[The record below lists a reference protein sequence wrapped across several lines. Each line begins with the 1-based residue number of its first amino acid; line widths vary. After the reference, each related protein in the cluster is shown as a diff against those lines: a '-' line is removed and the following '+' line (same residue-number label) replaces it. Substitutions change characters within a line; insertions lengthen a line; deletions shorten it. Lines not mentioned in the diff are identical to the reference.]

1 MKIGL
6 HIQELFKNLRFH
18 AILTITIFIIYLL
31 IIFSIKT
38 KASDDVPLLM
48 MIFLAGSA
56 GGLVNS
62 YLRIKNIP
70 LSQQM
75 DCSPHL
81 NFLAILQLYL
91 TPFISGFLAFVFYG
105 ICITGLIGGE
115 VLPKFVGL
123 EAEYISVADIFQ
135 NVQPSSRI
143 DAIKAV
149 MWGFITGFSER
160 LVPNVIDKIVTDL
173 KNKG

>member
-1 MKIGL
+1 MENNSADIYP
-6 HIQELFKNLRFH
+6 IFKNLRFH
-18 AILTITIFIIYLL
+18 AIITITIFIIYLL
-31 IIFSIKT
+31 IVFSIKT
-38 KASDDVPLLM
+38 KISDDVPLLM

-62 YLRIKNIP
+62 YLRIKNLP
-70 LSQQM
+70 LSQQIE
-75 DCSPHL
+75 CSPHL

-91 TPFISGFLAFVFYG
+91 TPFISGFFAFVFYG

-115 VLPKFVGL
+115 VFPKFQGL
-123 EAEYISVADIFQ
+123 DMEYISVGDIFQ
-135 NVQPSSRI
+135 NVQPASRI

-160 LVPNVIDKIVTDL
+160 LVPNVIDKIVKDL
-173 KNKG
+173 EKK